1 MALRSLEKAIR
12 DFEEALTKERKKVHK
27 YIDNVFSN
35 SDVKEIMGFSKYILN
50 YKKSYS
56 QRNNDNRTM
65 YSPKETAE
73 LRNTIYNV
81 VDKYKKGA
89 EFTTRDIKKEIGLK
103 GKYALKRIG
112 AILNRYDCVKYTG
125 MSKRSWIKK

>member
-35 SDVKEIMGFSKYILN
+35 SDVKEIMGFCSYILN
-50 YKKSYS
+50 YKKPYS

-73 LRNTIYNV
+73 LRNTIYNTV
-81 VDKYKKGA
+81 TNKYTKGD
-89 EFTTRDIKKEIGLK
+89 EFTTRDIKKEMGLR
-103 GKYALKRIG
+103 GKYALKRI
-112 AILNRYDCVKYTG
+112 AAVLVNYDRVKSTG
-125 MSKRSWIKK
+125 KRSWIKK